1 MTTASEEVP
10 AEEGPGSADLL
21 AALVPLPDDCDRPA
35 ALFTFPTV
43 WGSRTRSAVVDK
55 R

>member
-10 AEEGPGSADLL
+10 AEEGPGPQTCSPLC
-21 AALVPLPDDCDRPA
+21 VPLPDDCARPA